1 MPALIFLQIL
11 QIFRH
16 LAVNALLLFIIALA
30 VSAVSVKHYPVRS
43 YDRLLKQN
51 RERTVLISGL
61 FGVLLP
67 ATPALRIPM
76 AMLARQGGAKWAQT
90 IAFIAGAGAGASSL
104 ILTLMLGFKIVV
116 LRIIIGCFLGGLLFG
131 RLGDRYALKLYKH
144 KVII

>member
-1 MPALIFLQIL
+1 MIFLQIL
-11 QIFRH
+11 QTFRH
-16 LAVNALLLFIIALA
+16 LAVNALPLFIIALV
-30 VSAVSVKHYPVRS
+30 VSAVSVKHYPVRP

-61 FGVLLP
+61 FGALLP

-90 IAFIAGAGAGASSL
+90 MAFTAGAGASSL